1 MKEKQLLEVINSA
14 DMSYLFPLFR
24 QLLGYDPFVKFYEPN
39 PDVDILCQRI
49 GEEMGMELDE
59 IFVEFMR
66 YTNGGFLH
74 VIDFFSFKNLENKM
88 MDLLYVNLD
97 KNVHSSLV
105 KYDTA
110 FIAGKF
116 ANDYYCYDKKSNVEK
131 TKSKAYVWALYDS
144 VKKEYIY
151 SFENFAELLAYHIN
165 LLAAAF

>member
-74 VIDFFSFKNLENKM
+74 VIN
-88 MDLLYVNLD
+88 LLYVNLD

-105 KYDTA
+105 KFDTA

-165 LLAAAF
+165 LLSVAF